1 MSMSNEPNA
10 VQNTARPL
18 RKVVVGVDGSEH
30 SLAALRWAVHQA
42 AMMNVPLEVVTA
54 WAFPDEPAPLG
65 VEIHVPWHDQLMEQA
80 RTRLE
85 QIVAD
90 VVPESERSRVTAT
103 VISGRPAQVL
113 LKETNEDDLLV
124 VGSRGRGAVEL
135 LFLGS
140 VSDHCVRHA
149 PCPVVVVR

>member
-1 MSMSNEPNA
+1 MSMGKASNTLQSVP
-10 VQNTARPL
+10 RPL

-42 AMMNVPLEVVTA
+42 AIMNVPLEVITA
-54 WAFPDEPAPLG
+54 WAFPEEPAPLG
-65 VEIHVPWHDQLMEQA
+65 VEVHVPWQEELMAQA
-80 RTRLE
+80 RTRLD

-90 VVPESERSRVTAT
+90 VVPESEQSRVTAT
-103 VISGRPAQVL
+103 VIGGRPAQVL
-113 LKETNEDDLLV
+113 LRETAEDDLLV
-124 VGSRGRGAVEL
+124 VGSRGRSAVEW